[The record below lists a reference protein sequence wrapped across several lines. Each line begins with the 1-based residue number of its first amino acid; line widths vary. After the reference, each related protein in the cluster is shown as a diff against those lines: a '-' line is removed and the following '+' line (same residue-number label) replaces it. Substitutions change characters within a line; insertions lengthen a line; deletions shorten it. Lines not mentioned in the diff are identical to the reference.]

1 MSTGLIIVIVV
12 VVVVVVALIG
22 VAVAMPQ
29 MRSRRLQQQ
38 FGPEYERTVAQHDG
52 NTKAAEQELSERVK
66 RTRELDLHPLD
77 PAQQERYLAR
87 WTALQEQF
95 VDAPG
100 KAVIDADHLLTEVLR
115 ERGYPDD
122 DQDVALSV
130 DHTRALEGYRVSRNA
145 AERAGQGSATT
156 EELRDA
162 FVRAR
167 ETFDELVRD
176 DSGST
181 DQRFFQD
188 SVTEKL
194 RDRWQSVQIDFV
206 DDPRSAVEQAESL
219 VEQVSTQLT
228 EALAAR
234 RRELHGSWSKDGGT
248 ASAAHDDGVP
258 TEDLRTALQAYRQ
271 VFNQLLAL

>member
-1 MSTGLIIVIVV
+1 MSTGLIILIVV
-12 VVVVVVALIG
+12 VVVVVAAIG

-38 FGPEYERTVAQHDG
+38 FGPEYQRTVSEHDG
-52 NTKAAEQELSERVK
+52 DTREAERELSERVK

-77 PAQQERYLAR
+77 AAQQERYLAR
-87 WTALQEQF
+87 WTTLQEQF

-122 DQDVALSV
+122 DQYTALSV
-130 DHTRALEGYRVSRNA
+130 RHNRALEGYRVSRSA
-145 AERAGQGSATT
+145 AERAADGSAST

-176 DSGST
+176 GSGSKVQPVNEPVNEPVNGT
-181 DQRFFQD
+181 
-188 SVTEKL
+188 TE
-194 RDRWQSVQIDFV
+194 
-206 DDPRSAVEQAESL
+206 
-219 VEQVSTQLT
+219 
-228 EALAAR
+228 
-234 RRELHGSWSKDGGT
+234 
-248 ASAAHDDGVP
+248 
-258 TEDLRTALQAYRQ
+258 RTNR
-271 VFNQLLAL
+271 

>member
-12 VVVVVVALIG
+12 VAVVVVALIG

-38 FGPEYERTVAQHDG
+38 FGPEYERTVSEHSGD
-52 NTKAAEQELSERVK
+52 TKEAERELSERVS
-66 RTRELDLHPLD
+66 RADELDLHPLEA
-77 PAQQERYLAR
+77 AQQERYLAR

-95 VDAPG
+95 VDAPA

-122 DQDVALSV
+122 DQYAALSV
-130 DHTRALEGYRVSRNA
+130 HHARALDGYRVSRKA
-145 AERAGQGSATT
+145 AERADQGDATT

-176 DSGST
+176 NGDSST
-181 DQRFFQD
+181 GTTTAAPTTKAAPAEAAAAT
-188 SVTEKL
+188 TEEP
-194 RDRWQSVQIDFV
+194 S
-206 DDPRSAVEQAESL
+206 EQP
-219 VEQVSTQLT
+219 VSEPANGTT
-228 EALAAR
+228 E
-234 RRELHGSWSKDGGT
+234 
-248 ASAAHDDGVP
+248 
-258 TEDLRTALQAYRQ
+258 RT
-271 VFNQLLAL
+271 N

>member
-1 MSTGLIIVIVV
+1 LWNACGNPQERNGMSTGLIIVIVV

-22 VAVAMPQ
+22 VTVAMPQ
-29 MRSRRLQQQ
+29 IRSRRLQQQ

-52 NTKAAEQELSERVK
+52 DTKEAEHELSERVK

-77 PAQQERYLAR
+77 PAQRERYLAR

-122 DQDVALSV
+122 DQDTALSV
-130 DHTRALEGYRVSRNA
+130 HHTRALDGYRVSRNA

-167 ETFDELVRD
+167 ETFDQLVRD
-176 DSGST
+176 DGGQDGRTADRTEARDTAKDTST
-181 DQRFFQD
+181 DTTGTD
-188 SVTEKL
+188 TTTDTDTGDTTGTDAPAVPAGEPVNGTTE
-194 RDRWQSVQIDFV
+194 
-206 DDPRSAVEQAESL
+206 
-219 VEQVSTQLT
+219 
-228 EALAAR
+228 
-234 RRELHGSWSKDGGT
+234 
-248 ASAAHDDGVP
+248 
-258 TEDLRTALQAYRQ
+258 RT
-271 VFNQLLAL
+271 N